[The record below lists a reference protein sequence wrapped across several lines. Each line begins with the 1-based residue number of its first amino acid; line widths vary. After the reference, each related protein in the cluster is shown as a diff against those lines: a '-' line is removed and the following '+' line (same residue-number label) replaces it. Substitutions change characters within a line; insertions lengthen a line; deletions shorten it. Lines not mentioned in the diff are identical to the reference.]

1 MQKKD
6 ERWVRHCSRNPD
18 TYFQTENLLEELCL
32 HTVCE
37 SAQCPNRG
45 KCFTEGTA
53 TFLLLGNVCTRNCR
67 FCAVEHGYP
76 QALDEDEPCRISRA
90 VTMLKLEYVVL
101 TSVTRDDLP
110 DGGASRF
117 AQTIKVVRK
126 ENPNVMI
133 EVLIPD
139 FKGSEKALRCVLDE
153 TPDVLNHNLETV
165 PQLYTK
171 VRPQADYKR
180 SLNLLRRAMDY
191 QPSCFTKS
199 GLMVGL
205 GESYEEVIG
214 VMNDL
219 KKADCDFLTIGQ
231 YLRPSF
237 NHYPMIRQVSQE
249 EFESYREMGIK
260 MGFKAIFSGRFVRS
274 SFMAGDIYKKARH
287 H

>member
-6 ERWVRHCSRNPD
+6 ERWVCHCSCNPE
-18 TYFQTENLLEELCL
+18 TYVKTENLLEELCL

-67 FCAVEHGYP
+67 FCAVEHGHP
-76 QALDEDEPCRISRA
+76 QPLDDDEPGRISQA
-90 VTMLKLEYVVL
+90 VTTLKLEHAVL

-110 DGGASRF
+110 DGGAFQF
-117 AQTIKVVRK
+117 AQTIKAVRK
-126 ENPNVMI
+126 ENPNVTI

-139 FKGSEKALRCVLDE
+139 FNGSKEALQCVLDE
-153 TPDVLNHNLETV
+153 IPDVLNHNLETV
-165 PQLYTK
+165 PRLYTK

-180 SLNLLRRAMDY
+180 SLKLIRRAKNY
-191 QPSCFTKS
+191 QPTCFTKS

-205 GESYEEVIG
+205 GETYEEVID
-214 VMNDL
+214 VMNEL
-219 KKADCDFLTIGQ
+219 RKADCDFLTIGQ

-249 EFESYREMGIK
+249 EFESYEEMGGK
-260 MGFKAIFSGRFVRS
+260 MGFKAIFSGRLVRS
-274 SFMAGDIYKKARH
+274 SFMAGDIYKKACH